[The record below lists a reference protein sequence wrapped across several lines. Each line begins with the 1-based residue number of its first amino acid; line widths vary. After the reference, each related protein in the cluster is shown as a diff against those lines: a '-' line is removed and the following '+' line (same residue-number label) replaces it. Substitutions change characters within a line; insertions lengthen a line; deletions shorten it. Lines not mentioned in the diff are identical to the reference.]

1 MTDENV
7 FIHTSETISQ
17 IRPQMPQSVI
27 DARLEAFNR
36 AGYPETLCEVNSP
49 NCAERGSIAH
59 QKESRYGFFGYR
71 EPDVIQTSDNYVICC
86 PLCHSWIH
94 NNVQQSVELGFLHQ
108 SWADGF
114 DDSLDH
120 DAIREALRNNPESI

>member
-7 FIHTSETISQ
+7 FIYTSEEIKQ
-17 IRPQMPQSVI
+17 IRPEMPQSVI

-36 AGYPETLCEVNSP
+36 AGYPETVCEVNSSS
-49 NCAERGSIAH
+49 CAGGGVIAH

-71 EPDVIQTSDNYVICC
+71 QPDVVQTSDNYVVCC
-86 PLCHSWIH
+86 SLCHNWIH
-94 NNVQQSVELGFLHQ
+94 NNVEQSVELGFLHQ

-114 DDSLDH
+114 DDSLDK
-120 DAIREALRNNPESI
+120 DAISEALRNV

>member
-1 MTDENV
+1 MNAMTDE
-7 FIHTSETISQ
+7 IGSIYTSEQ
-17 IRPQMPQSVI
+17 INQIKIQIPESVKN
-27 DARLEAFNR
+27 ARIEAFDR
-36 AGYPETLCEVNSP
+36 AGYPETICEVNSP
-49 NCAERGSIAH
+49 ECLQKGSIAH
-59 QKESRYGFFGYR
+59 QKESRYGFFGHR
-71 EPDVIQTSDNYVICC
+71 QSDVVQTSDNYVICC

-120 DAIREALRNNPESI
+120 DAIREALRNIN